1 MKTKAPRGV
10 SRIGVSL
17 EPALLGQLD
26 LWLDQKGY
34 TNRSQGI
41 RDIVR
46 ARFIQEDWERG
57 DRATVATVN
66 LVYDHHKRE
75 LMERLAALQHDHLDN
90 IVSSL
95 HVHLDA
101 QHCLEVLV
109 LRGKGR
115 ELKALGERLI
125 ATKGVLHG
133 TISFA
138 GTNTPAGK
146 GKRGAAPGHSHDSGE
161 PHTHD

>member
-1 MKTKAPRGV
+1 MI

-17 EPALLGQLD
+17 EPALLSQLD
-26 LWLDQKGY
+26 TYLEQKGY
-34 TNRSQGI
+34 SNRSQGI

-46 ARFIQEDWERG
+46 GRFIQEEWERG

-66 LVYDHHKRE
+66 LVYDHHKRD
-75 LMERLAALQHDHLDN
+75 LMERLAAVQHGHLDA

-95 HVHLDA
+95 HVHLDEA
-101 QHCLEVLV
+101 HCLEVLV

-115 ELKALGERLI
+115 DLRALGEKLI

-133 TISFA
+133 SLSFS
-138 GTNTPAGK
+138 GTNA
-146 GKRGAAPGHSHDSGE
+146 RGALGHDH
-161 PHTHD
+161 PHPRRVRR

>member
-1 MKTKAPRGV
+1 MKTKAPKGV

-26 LWLDQKGY
+26 LYLEQKGY

-57 DRATVATVN
+57 DRSTVATVN

-75 LMERLAALQHDHLDN
+75 LMERLATAQHEHLDN

-95 HVHLDA
+95 HVHLDE

-109 LRGKGR
+109 LRGRGR
-115 ELKALGERLI
+115 DLRVLGEKLI

-133 TISFA
+133 TISFSGTSGA
-138 GTNTPAGK
+138 GPSIGSGK
-146 GKRGAAPGHSHDSGE
+146 GHGHSHDG
-161 PHTHD
+161 HDHSH

>member
-1 MKTKAPRGV
+1 MPEGASMRTKAARGV

-26 LWLDQKGY
+26 LYLEKKGY

-75 LMERLAALQHDHLDN
+75 LMERLANVQHDHLDQ
-90 IVSSL
+90 IVSAL

-101 QHCLEVLV
+101 HYCLEVLV
-109 LRGKGR
+109 LRGRGSD
-115 ELKALGERLI
+115 LKTLGEKLI

-133 TISFA
+133 TISFSGTSAA
-138 GTNTPAGK
+138 GPSITGH
-146 GKRGAAPGHSHDSGE
+146 GHSHDRG
-161 PHTHD
+161 